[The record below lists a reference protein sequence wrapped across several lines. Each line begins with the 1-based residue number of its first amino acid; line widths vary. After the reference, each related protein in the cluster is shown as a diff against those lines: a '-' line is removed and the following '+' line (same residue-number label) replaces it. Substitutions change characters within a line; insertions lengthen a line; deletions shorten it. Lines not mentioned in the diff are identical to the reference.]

1 MPKTKYHPPYDI
13 LRLFKLSNAMDF
25 LQIRFGHLK
34 LTSATPGLS
43 NPCKLRFKSNI
54 TGIFVTD
61 IYRIVG
67 DIESLTQNST
77 TTISCASSKIRKA
90 WTLNN
95 NPLFLTYHPIGVM
108 IAIMVYEV
116 RHLDRGLM
124 VVVHVLRASIY

>member
-67 DIESLTQNST
+67 VIAGLAKDGE
-77 TTISCASSKIRKA
+77 TTISGI
-90 WTLNN
+90 
-95 NPLFLTYHPIGVM
+95 
-108 IAIMVYEV
+108 
-116 RHLDRGLM
+116 
-124 VVVHVLRASIY
+124 ASILKKNLKLINWYCIEAQGLRM